1 MDAYIDA
8 YVVRGTVDS
17 DEIDLYGACDHF
29 FSLEHAKLLKDC
41 ASVAEFNLKKEIFGI
56 ELDPLLLTEIEDGF
70 NECEIATSKMLEY
83 AIQIHHVLYPMNEEV
98 MTLPLAIDISRLPL
112 AIDIS
117 RHSSTEKYSP
127 VMIEVSHNFHRMSA
141 YIKNNK
147 SAYSK
152 YTKTNNYEASWK
164 KQMI

>member
-1 MDAYIDA
+1 
-8 YVVRGTVDS
+8 
-17 DEIDLYGACDHF
+17 
-29 FSLEHAKLLKDC
+29 
-41 ASVAEFNLKKEIFGI
+41 
-56 ELDPLLLTEIEDGF
+56 
-70 NECEIATSKMLEY
+70 
-83 AIQIHHVLYPMNEEV
+83 MNEEV

-117 RHSSTEKYSP
+117 RHYSTEKFSP

-152 YTKTNNYEASWK
+152 YIKTNNYEASWK

>member
-8 YVVRGTVDS
+8 YDVRGTVDS

-56 ELDPLLLTEIEDGF
+56 ELDPLLLTEIKDGF
-70 NECEIATSKMLEY
+70 NECEIATPKMREY
-83 AIQIHHVLYPMNEEV
+83 AIQIHNVLYPMNEEV
-98 MTLPLAIDISRLPL
+98 MTLPLAIDISRY
-112 AIDIS
+112 
-117 RHSSTEKYSP
+117 SSTEKYSP
-127 VMIEVSHNFHRMSA
+127 AMIEVSHNFHRMSA

-147 SAYSK
+147 SAYS
-152 YTKTNNYEASWK
+152 
-164 KQMI
+164 

>member
-1 MDAYIDA
+1 MDAYTDA
-8 YVVRGTVDS
+8 VDS

-56 ELDPLLLTEIEDGF
+56 ELDPLLLTEIKDGF
-70 NECEIATSKMLEY
+70 NECEIATPKMVEY
-83 AIQIHHVLYPMNEEV
+83 AIRIHNVLYPMNEEV

-117 RHSSTEKYSP
+117 RHFSTEKFSP
-127 VMIEVSHNFHRMSA
+127 VMIGVSHNFHRMSA

-152 YTKTNNYEASWK
+152 YTKTDNYEASWK